1 MGLDELLQWNIS
13 LFVLILARVAGI
25 VMLSPVFGA
34 RGVPR
39 LVKLGLAV
47 SFTII
52 FYPLVAAGNPG
63 IPTDLLPFVALLIKE
78 TVIGLVIGFVVY
90 TFTAVL
96 EGAGQLIDIGM
107 GFSMGATLDPV
118 YGTRSSLIGGFQVIL
133 ATMILLATNAHH
145 YLIAAMIRSYEY
157 IPINTTA
164 LPSGASY
171 YVDLVANVFALS
183 IQIALPVFG
192 ALILADVGVG
202 LLSRTVPQL
211 NIFAIIFP
219 VKIIFGFA
227 LLLISLPLFG
237 ESVSHLF
244 KLNMNWV
251 LELYQGWSQ

>member
-34 RGVPR
+34 KGVPR

-47 SFTII
+47 SFTVI
-52 FYPLVAAGNPG
+52 FYPLVAAADPE
-63 IPTDLLPFVALLIKE
+63 IPAELLPFVALLIKE
-78 TVIGLVIGFVVY
+78 TIVGLVIGFVVY
-90 TFTAVL
+90 TFTAIL
-96 EGAGQLIDIGM
+96 EGAGQLIDISM
-107 GFSMGATLDPV
+107 GFSMGSTLDPV
-118 YGTRSSLIGGFQVIL
+118 YGTRSSLIGGFQVVL

-145 YLIAAMIRSYEY
+145 YLIAAMIKSYEY
-157 IPINTTA
+157 IPINTTGMA
-164 LPSGASY
+164 GGVSY
-171 YVDLVANVFALS
+171 YVDLVANIFALS

-202 LLSRTVPQL
+202 LLARTVPQL

-219 VKIIFGFA
+219 VKILFGFA

-244 KLNMNWV
+244 DLNMKWL
-251 LELYQGWSQ
+251 LELYQGWKQ